1 MNWKYPTLR
10 LCAGVLLLAG
20 PSLAADALAGA
31 GATFP
36 YPLYQKWI
44 AAFLER
50 SPGLT
55 ISYRPVGSGAGME
68 MLRSNE
74 VDFAASDAPLSD
86 EELSALSRKVL
97 HIPAV
102 VGGVVPIY
110 HLEGSVR
117 DLRFTPEILAGIYLG
132 KIKRWNDPQ
141 IQAANPGIRF
151 PARDI
156 AVVHRS
162 DGSGTTYVWTDY
174 LAKVSQEWRTS
185 IGSSTKVPWPVGTG
199 ANGNEGVAEAVRNTP
214 DSIGYVEFIYALQ
227 AHLSYGSVRNASGR
241 FVQADLVSLPA
252 AAASFSTPLKSVDRK
267 DLRFSITNARGAP
280 AYPIAA
286 FTYFLVPEKF
296 ASPEK
301 ARAMIQFLRW
311 ALTSGQK
318 QCAALGYA
326 ALPEEI
332 AKRALEATEG
342 IE

>member
-1 MNWKYPTLR
+1 MNWKQPTLR
-10 LCAGVLLLAG
+10 LCAGVFLLAG

-55 ISYRPVGSGAGME
+55 ISYRPVGSGAGIE
-68 MLRSNE
+68 LLKNNQ

-86 EELSALSRKVL
+86 EELSSLSRKVL

-110 HLEGSVR
+110 HLEGSIR
-117 DLRFTPEILAGIYLG
+117 DLRFTPQILAGIYLG

-141 IQAANPGIRF
+141 IQAANRGVRF

-162 DGSGTTYVWTDY
+162 DASGTTYVWTDY
-174 LAKVSQEWRTS
+174 LAKVSEEWRS
-185 IGSSTKVPWPVGTG
+185 SVGSSTDVRWPTG
-199 ANGNEGVAEAVRNTP
+199 AGATGNEGVAEAVRNTP

-241 FVQADLVSLPA
+241 FVQADLSSLPA
-252 AAASFSTPLKSVDRK
+252 AAESFSASFKSADRK
-267 DLRFSITNARGAP
+267 DFRVSITNARAAQ
-280 AYPIAA
+280 AYPVAA
-286 FTYFLVPEKF
+286 FTYFLVPEKL